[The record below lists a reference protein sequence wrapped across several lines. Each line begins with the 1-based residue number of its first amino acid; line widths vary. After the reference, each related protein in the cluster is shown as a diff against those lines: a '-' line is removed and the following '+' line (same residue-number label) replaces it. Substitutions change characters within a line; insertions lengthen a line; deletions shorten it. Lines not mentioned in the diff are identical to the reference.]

1 MNLAIPFGL
10 AAAIS
15 ITGSLLSSSRS
26 VRLIGNFPALAWVA
40 LIGLVITLPWAL
52 LTGVPPDLSAEQIV
66 LLGMIGVTGL
76 GGFLFSFA
84 AFRFGKVGV
93 VAPILAT
100 EGAVAAVLAASFG
113 EQLAVGA
120 AAMLLVSV
128 VGVIVAGIARDP
140 FPIAHERPLA
150 AIALAVGAAI
160 SWGAGLYLIG
170 RLGQELA
177 IAWVVLPPRLIGVA
191 CLTIP
196 LALLGRL
203 RLTRKAAP
211 LVTLAALCEVSLN
224 ACIALGSR
232 SSIAIT
238 SVLAAQYAVL
248 TPVAAWLIFR
258 ESLGRL
264 QIIGIALL
272 VAGVTG
278 LALLSR

>member
-1 MNLAIPFGL
+1 VNLAIPFGL
-10 AAAIS
+10 AAALF
-15 ITGSLLSSSRS
+15 ITGSLMASSRS

-40 LIGLVITLPWAL
+40 LIGLVITLPWAIV
-52 LTGVPPDLSAEQIV
+52 TGIPANLGTEQVV
-66 LLGMIGVTGL
+66 LLALIGVTGL

-113 EQLAVGA
+113 EQLAIGA
-120 AAMLLVSV
+120 AVMLLVSV

-160 SWGAGLYLIG
+160 SWGVGLYLIG
-170 RLGQELA
+170 RLGQELP
-177 IAWVVLPPRLIGVA
+177 IAWVVLPPRLIGVI

-224 ACIALGSR
+224 ACIGLGSR

-248 TPVAAWLIFR
+248 TPLAAWLIFR

-264 QIIGIALL
+264 QIVGIALL

-278 LALLSR
+278 LAVFSR